1 MSDTR
6 FTLEEAQALRQAS
19 EGDFGPAAERVVL
32 AASDKQAKRHLPML
46 EKSMKTV
53 KERMRVMMTQTLKEP
68 CVVEAEPLQLSG
80 PMVMADSLRAWLM
93 GALIKQPTGE
103 TLAAVGV
110 SPRLGFHL
118 IELAYGAP
126 NVPARVLPSRDRL
139 TLVERETLWPYLLT
153 IAQELCAALGLG
165 RAPAVHI
172 EPTGYPTEL
181 GPLATEESGVVQE
194 MSLKLGEYTAGLGF
208 IVTPKAL
215 DALRAAQQPKPEG
228 EAVREALESMVA
240 HLSDAEVTVVV
251 HLGATK
257 IPMSD
262 VASLAPGKMIW
273 LDKTPRD
280 PVDVLVEGQHKF
292 LAMPMQRAGAVGVQ
306 ILTRTP

>member
-19 EGDFGPAAERVVL
+19 DADVGPAAVRVVL
-32 AASDKQAKRHLPML
+32 AASDKQAKRHLPSL
-46 EKSMKTV
+46 EKSMKVV
-53 KERMRVMMTQTLKEP
+53 KERMRVMMTQTLKSP
-68 CVVEAEPLQLSG
+68 CSMEAEPLQLAG
-80 PMVMADSLRAWLM
+80 PMAMGGALKTWIM

-126 NVPARVLPSRDRL
+126 NVPAKVLPSRDRL
-139 TLVERETLWPYLLT
+139 TLVERETLWPALLT
-153 IAQELCAALGLG
+153 IAQELCEALGLG
-165 RAPAVHI
+165 RSPQVHI
-172 EPTGYPTEL
+172 DPTGYPTEL
-181 GPLATEESGVVQE
+181 GPLATEESGVMQE
-194 MSLKLGEYTAGLGF
+194 MSLKLGEHTAGLGF
-208 IVTPKAL
+208 VITPKAL
-215 DALRAAQQPKPEG
+215 DALQGLHEPKAEG
-228 EAVREALESMVA
+228 VVLQEALNNMLA
-240 HLSDAEVTVVV
+240 NLSDAEVTLVA
-251 HLGATK
+251 HLGHSK
-257 IPMSD
+257 ISMSE
-262 VASLAPGKMIW
+262 LAALSPGKMIW

-292 LAMPMQRAGAVGVQ
+292 LAMPMQREGAVGVQ

>member
-19 EGDFGPAAERVVL
+19 EADMGPSAERVVL
-32 AASDKQAKRHLPML
+32 AASDKQAKRHLPLL
-46 EKSMKTV
+46 EKSMKVV
-53 KERMRVMMTQTLKEP
+53 KERMRVMMTQTLKSP
-68 CVVEAEPLQLSG
+68 CVVEAEPLQLAG
-80 PMVMADSLRAWLM
+80 PKTMGDLLKTWLM

-126 NVPARVLPSRDRL
+126 NVPAKVLPTRDRL
-139 TLVERETLWPYLLT
+139 TLVERETLWPALLSM
-153 IAQELCAALGLG
+153 AQELCQALDLG
-165 RAPAVHI
+165 RSPAIHI
-172 EPTGYPTEL
+172 DPTGYPTEL
-181 GPLATEESGVVQE
+181 GPLATEESGVLQE
-194 MSLKLGEYTAGLGF
+194 MSLKLGEYAAGFGF
-208 IVTPKAL
+208 VITPKAL
-215 DALRAAQQPKPEG
+215 DALRGAHEVKPE
-228 EAVREALESMVA
+228 AQVALEAHAAMMS
-240 HLSDAEVTVVV
+240 HLSDAEVTLVAY
-251 HLGATK
+251 LGASK
-257 IPMSD
+257 ISMSE

-306 ILTRTP
+306 ILTRIS

>member
-19 EGDFGPAAERVVL
+19 EGEFQPSAERVVL
-32 AASDKQAKRHLPML
+32 AASDKQAKRNLPML

-53 KERMRVMMTQTLKEP
+53 KERMRVMMTHTLKSP

-80 PMVMADSLRAWLM
+80 PMAMADCLKTWLM

-126 NVPARVLPSRDRL
+126 NVPARVLPTRDRL
-139 TLVERETLWPYLLT
+139 TLVERETLWPALLT
-153 IAQELCAALGLG
+153 IAQELCQALGLG
-165 RAPAVHI
+165 RSPAVHI
-172 EPTGYPTEL
+172 DPTGYPTEL

-208 IVTPKAL
+208 VITPKAL
-215 DALRAAQQPKPEG
+215 DALKSAQEPKNAGQAAQ
-228 EAVREALESMVA
+228 EALAAMAA
-240 HLSDAEVTVVV
+240 HLGDAEVTLVA
-251 HLGATK
+251 HLGTTQ